1 MDPDIFPFR
10 KLEWRQF
17 FHQYTT
23 PRDWKKGAR
32 DIPFGLGAKTLYVD
46 GTDGND
52 HNDGL
57 SWKTAFKTIQ
67 HAIDEASSWSTIFI
81 KNGTYYEN
89 VIIDSKHSIHLIG
102 ESRENTLIVAPTGAG
117 SALYGSSVVFEDSF
131 SGAALNLKLKSE
143 EYYGIYFV
151 NSDAGLVQDCFC
163 FDCHG
168 GISLYDSDDC
178 KILRNKIDGNGQS
191 PALGYGGIR
200 IDSSSLKAIVRDN
213 SIYNYNEF
221 AAGVWMLGDEGLIL
235 NNDLSDLY
243 YGVYVQTDLTKC
255 SIFHNNFENISTAAI
270 RDDSGN
276 ADVRE
281 NFYDDHSNI
290 DNGFGIATEPYS
302 FTGGSDPRPVVC
314 RNGWLVLSWADAD
327 QVALA
332 SVCTEARLSELD
344 AANIPADIDTLLAR
358 LTDARA
364 GYLDNLSGG
373 AVALA
378 SVCTDAR
385 LAELDAA
392 NIPSD
397 IDTLLSRL
405 TDARAGYLDELDA
418 ANIPADIDTLLS
430 RLTAARAGYLDELD
444 FDLDARLGSPVS
456 SIAGDIADL
465 ITRTKGLNDIHDDLA
480 SVDSD
485 LATVDSVVDSILAN
499 QKKYWHWHVLRSD
512 EYRVVRGTWSLST
525 YTDQYLGCLLYNSSN
540 SFDDEIAIPCFVPS
554 TDARTLNV
562 RCMTNIHSGI
572 FRVYV
577 DDQLQGTID
586 FYSSSTQYNVIKT
599 ISITPVRAGI
609 NVISLLAFDSNPSSD
624 GVYCYLSE
632 MWLT

>member
-1 MDPDIFPFR
+1 MDTNWFQLRTI
-10 KLEWRQF
+10 EWRQL

-23 PRDWKKGAR
+23 PREWKKGAR
-32 DIPFGLGAKTLYVD
+32 DVPFGLGAKTLYVD
-46 GTDGND
+46 GDDGND

-67 HAIDEASSWSTIFI
+67 HAIDEADSWTNIYVRD
-81 KNGTYYEN
+81 GTYVE
-89 VIIDSKHSIHLIG
+89 
-102 ESRENTLIVAPTGAG
+102 
-117 SALYGSSVVFEDSF
+117 SVVVPS
-131 SGAALNLKLKSE
+131 SKK
-143 EYYGIYFV
+143 
-151 NSDAGLVQDCFC
+151 
-163 FDCHG
+163 
-168 GISLYDSDDC
+168 GISLLGESSTGTIIQSDSTSDPA
-178 KILRNKIDGNGQS
+178 LRVEADKFHGQS
-191 PALGYGGIR
+191 FHCKSADGSLLYSIICNFADFFSLFDVRSSGLGTDPLNLLIYSSKNFLIDKFVSSGTIGINISSCPQILPCPSIVNCYFDGSCLNIANQNSNYIIVSNCHFVNANSTYGAVR
-200 IDSSSLKAIVRDN
+200 FYSSAS
-213 SIYNYNEF
+213 
-221 AAGVWMLGDEGLIL
+221 GDEPKYNLVTHCNFINCDKVIKVHDAPDNYVL
-235 NNDLSDLY
+235 ENY
-243 YGVYVQTDLTKC
+243 Y
-255 SIFHNNFENISTAAI
+255 SS
-270 RDDSGN
+270 
-276 ADVRE
+276 
-281 NFYDDHSNI
+281 HSNI
-290 DNGFGIATEPYS
+290 DNGFGIATEP
-302 FTGGSDPRPVVC
+302 FVDDLTDPRPVVIPA
-314 RNGWLVLSWADAD
+314 GWLALSWADAD

-332 SVCTEARLSELD
+332 SVCTEERLAELD
-344 AANIPADIDTLLAR
+344 AANIPADIDTLLSR
-358 LTDARA
+358 LTAARA

-392 NIPSD
+392 NMPAD
-397 IDTLLSRL
+397 LDTLLSRL
-405 TDARAGYLDELDA
+405 TS
-418 ANIPADIDTLLS
+418 T
-430 RLTAARAGYLDELD
+430 RAGYLDELD

-480 SVDSD
+480 SVGSD

-609 NVISLLAFDSNPSSD
+609 NVISLVAFDSNPSSD